1 MEKEFTKSRD
11 YTAEI
16 LDLVH
21 SSLAPAV
28 LKDKLEDYHES
39 DIAEAFDELKPE
51 ERARIASLLDTD
63 QLNEIFERMDE
74 DSRKR
79 FFPELPLKKAVA
91 LINAGMEPDTAAE
104 LLASAGSMR
113 RDLIVEMLEPEV
125 RENIRMIS
133 SFTQEQIGSRMTTN
147 FIQISITST
156 VKDAMRALKEQAV
169 ENDNIQTLYVQDED
183 GSLAGAIDLK
193 DLIIAR
199 STQPLSDIIAQNYP
213 YIYASEN
220 INAIIEE
227 LKDYNEDS
235 IPVLGNDN
243 QLLGVVTG
251 EDVLAMYQE
260 AMEEDYARLAGLM
273 AQEDLQEPLF
283 TSVKKRLPWLVILLF
298 LGLGVSTVVGL
309 FEPVVAR
316 LTMVVAFQSLILD
329 MSGNV
334 GTQSLAVTLRI
345 LTDDDLTIKDKTY
358 LVFKEVRAGAAN
370 GVVIAV
376 ISCLLMGIYISL
388 AYPYS
393 AGVSFAVSAVIGLS
407 MCLSMIVSSL
417 SGTLVP
423 MLFQALHIDPAT
435 ASGPLITTFNDLT
448 AVITYYSLVWLLL
461 IQVMHL
467 GG

>member
-1 MEKEFTKSRD
+1 MEKAFNKSRD
-11 YTAEI
+11 YTTEI
-16 LDLVH
+16 LDLVR
-21 SSLAPAV
+21 SSLAPAA

-39 DIAEAFDELKPE
+39 DIAEAFDELKPS
-51 ERARIASLLDTD
+51 ERARIAALLDTD

-91 LINAGMEPDTAAE
+91 LINSGMEPDTAAE

-113 RDLIVEMLEPEV
+113 RDLIVEMLDPEV

-147 FIQISITST
+147 FIEIPIAST
-156 VKDAMRALKEQAV
+156 VKDAMRTLKEQAA
-169 ENDNIQTLYVQDED
+169 ENDNIQTLYVLDDD

-220 INAIIEE
+220 INEIIEE

-243 QLLGVVTG
+243 QMLGVVTE
-251 EDVLAMYQE
+251 EDVLAMYQK
-260 AMEEDYARLAGLM
+260 AMEEDYARLAGLS
-273 AQEDLQEPLF
+273 AQEDLQEPLS

-298 LGLGVSTVVGL
+298 LGLGVSSVVSM

-345 LTDDDLTIKDKTY
+345 LTDDDLTVKDKMY
-358 LVFKEVRAGAAN
+358 LVLKEVRAGAAN
-370 GVVIAV
+370 GLVIAL

-388 AYPYS
+388 TYPYS
-393 AGVSFAVSAVIGLS
+393 VGVSFAISGVIGLS
-407 MCLSMIVSSL
+407 MCISMIVSSL

-423 MLFQALHIDPAT
+423 IVFQALHIDPAT
-435 ASGPLITTFNDLT
+435 ASGPLITTCNDLT

-461 IQVMHL
+461 IQGMHL